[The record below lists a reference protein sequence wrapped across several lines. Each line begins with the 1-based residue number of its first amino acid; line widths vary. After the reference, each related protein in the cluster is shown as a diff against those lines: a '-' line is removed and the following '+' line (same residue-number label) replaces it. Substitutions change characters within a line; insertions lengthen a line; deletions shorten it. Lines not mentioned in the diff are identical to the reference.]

1 MDSLDVE
8 VLQRA
13 QDWLAGGRQVM
24 LATVVRTW
32 GSAPRPPG
40 AMMALRDDACV
51 AGSVSGGCIE
61 DDLIYRLREEGMP
74 LRPQAVTY
82 GVSAEEARR
91 FGLPCGGTLQLV
103 IEPLDANS
111 QLDALL
117 ARMAA
122 GDLVSRE
129 LDLTT
134 GRVRLA
140 GARADDELAFDG
152 EVLRC
157 MFGPRYRLLLIG
169 SGQLSAGL
177 AGIAGALDFAVTV
190 CDPREEYA
198 EEWSVSGTTITRDMP
213 DDVVIAMQPDA
224 RTAIVALTHDPKLD
238 DLALMEALKSPAFY
252 IAALGSRRTNAAR
265 RARLR
270 EFDLTQAQVDRLSG
284 PAGLYIGS
292 RTPME
297 IAVSIAAELVARKN
311 RAAVPAAVKVQHAK
325 ERLEAL
331 ATGVHERAAAI
342 VVPVTM

>member
-13 QDWLAGGRQVM
+13 QNWLACGRQVM

-103 IEPLDANS
+103 IEPLGANA

-122 GDLVSRE
+122 GELVSRE
-129 LDLTT
+129 LDLATS
-134 GRVRLA
+134 RVRLA

-325 ERLEAL
+325 EGLEAL

-342 VVPVTM
+342 VVPVAM